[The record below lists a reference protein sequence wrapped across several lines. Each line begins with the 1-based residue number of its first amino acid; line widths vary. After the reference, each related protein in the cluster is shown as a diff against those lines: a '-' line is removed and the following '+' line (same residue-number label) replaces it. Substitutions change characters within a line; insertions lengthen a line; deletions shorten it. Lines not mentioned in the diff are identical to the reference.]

1 MKEVKDLL
9 DADQNFMSFTF
20 KAKYKIRTNCLEY
33 NKVLSV
39 LKLFGKRCSSNLSSH
54 NSRDLI
60 ASLLSS
66 PNVSQ
71 MVYKYFI
78 EKKKKKSCNPDEKS
92 RKMAF

>member
-9 DADQNFMSFTF
+9 DADQNFMSFTSF
-20 KAKYKIRTNCLEY
+20 KAKYKIRTNDLEY
-33 NKVLSV
+33 YKVLSV
-39 LKLFGKRCSSNLSSH
+39 LKLFGERCSSYLSSH

-66 PNVSQ
+66 SNVSQ
-71 MVYKYFI
+71 MVYKCFV
-78 EKKKKKSCNPDEKS
+78 EKKGCNPDEKS